1 MEVILLDIMA
11 LVSMAVVDAIT
22 DVDVT
27 TDVAITTL
35 LFDFIKEG
43 G

>member
-22 DVDVT
+22 DVDVI